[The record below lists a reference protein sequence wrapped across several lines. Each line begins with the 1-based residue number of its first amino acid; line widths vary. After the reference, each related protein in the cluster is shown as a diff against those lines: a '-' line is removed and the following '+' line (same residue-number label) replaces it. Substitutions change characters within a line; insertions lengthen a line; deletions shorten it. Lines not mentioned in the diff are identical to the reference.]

1 MSAAENDPARHDETA
16 DPPLTVQLVADL
28 QAGLLDD
35 DTAARVRSQIRTDP
49 QAEGILRALNQVRR
63 DVASTGADPASA
75 PDIPPA
81 LAARI
86 SAALSSAG
94 PSGIQGCGIRG
105 GTRTNNDH
113 VVHGV
118 INRHADLSNTQSY
131 VYERKRRHCCSRG
144 RCIAFVAA

>member
-1 MSAAENDPARHDETA
+1 MSAAENDPARHDEAA

-49 QAEGILRALNQVRR
+49 QAEGILRALNWVRR
-63 DVASTGADPASA
+63 DVANAGADPTSA

-94 PSGIQGCGIRG
+94 PSGSTGAPHTARPHIPPPR
-105 GTRTNNDH
+105 
-113 VVHGV
+113 
-118 INRHADLSNTQSY
+118 APA
-131 VYERKRRHCCSRG
+131 RRAGLCAG
-144 RCIAFVAA
+144 AAPT